1 MVELGDLHEGDKLV
15 WNTVNGTARGFVVK
29 ENDDVSIY
37 LSDGGI
43 FRAADIVTKN
53 NNVKIVGRVNITT
66 RSGK

>member
-29 ENDDVSIY
+29 EDDDVSIY
-37 LSDGGI
+37 LPGGGA